1 MSKNGSCFECFVF
14 FWWVRN
20 PYCHVVRGGC
30 SSTLLEGW
38 TFFLPSPLD
47 FSLKWTNVPGW
58 ILKRNKSCSKHPFSE
73 KLLSFPHHS
82 FQGRQRNWDHW
93 VEVFFVRRWVIDLD
107 LLPLPTQEASH
118 KWRFIVYRCLYGDS
132 LLTRNIPGG
141 DWYGRWEIR
150 VIHVERD
157 FKKNCLKIADTQ
169 RVTKSH
175 DITHHIRPFQW
186 GKWSFLSSDGLGE
199 WSNPIPKHC
208 GVKSGSNYIPSSSPT
223 SLNGLAME
231 KHGLLWDWRCTIPF
245 TEAHDSGKGRF
256 TLPNSG
262 RMNAPAAFF
271 VVWSFFQS
279 IFPQLF
285 LLLRGKDKKRSL
297 LKGFWYGF
305 WSRVWLS
312 CPIAFCGNRWFQFL
326 RTHSL
331 FGKSLAFLVSAAI
344 LYCFNI
350 KFEEYPL

>member
-1 MSKNGSCFECFVF
+1 MKV
-14 FWWVRN
+14 
-20 PYCHVVRGGC
+20 Y
-30 SSTLLEGW
+30 
-38 TFFLPSPLD
+38 
-47 FSLKWTNVPGW
+47 SLH
-58 ILKRNKSCSKHPFSE
+58 ISL
-73 KLLSFPHHS
+73 
-82 FQGRQRNWDHW
+82 QR
-93 VEVFFVRRWVIDLD
+93 
-107 LLPLPTQEASH
+107 
-118 KWRFIVYRCLYGDS
+118 DS

-141 DWYGRWEIR
+141 DWDGRWEIR
-150 VIHVERD
+150 VIHIEMD
-157 FKKNCLKIADTQ
+157 FLKNSLKIADTQ

-208 GVKSGSNYIPSSSPT
+208 GVKSGSSYINSSFPT

-231 KHGLLWDWRCTIPF
+231 KHGLLWEDAQFRSPKPMTLEKEGLTFQILVEWMHLPPF
-245 TEAHDSGKGRF
+245 V
-256 TLPNSG
+256 
-262 RMNAPAAFF
+262 

-285 LLLRGKDKKRSL
+285 LLLRGKDTKRSL

-312 CPIAFCGNRWFQFL
+312 CPMAFCGNRWFQFL